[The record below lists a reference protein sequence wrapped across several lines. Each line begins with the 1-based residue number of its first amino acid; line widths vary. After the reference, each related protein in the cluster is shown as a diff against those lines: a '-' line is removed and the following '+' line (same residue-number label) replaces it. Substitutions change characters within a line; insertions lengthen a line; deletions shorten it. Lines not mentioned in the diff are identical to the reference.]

1 MGQHFLAQKKTYL
14 TPKKEGSNT
23 FGTQNGHFPPPQKK
37 TTLLDMGIPY
47 EKINTITRFKLT
59 EIIIKFT
66 NSHNPNE

>member
-1 MGQHFLAQKKTYL
+1 
-14 TPKKEGSNT
+14 
-23 FGTQNGHFPPPQKK
+23 
-37 TTLLDMGIPY
+37 MGIPY